1 VTDQTEVCQKSR
13 KKAKGKRQKA
23 KGKRRKAKGE
33 SDKKS
38 VNMDKNELQD
48 RLFKFAVDVIKML
61 RTLKGGN
68 DLKIISNQLVKAAT
82 SSGANYEEAQ
92 AAVSRADFG
101 YKVGISL
108 KEMRESNYWLRI
120 LKELFPSNKEI
131 IRLTTESFEL
141 KNILGSISIKV
152 SPRT

>member
-1 VTDQTEVCQKSR
+1 
-13 KKAKGKRQKA
+13 
-23 KGKRRKAKGE
+23 
-33 SDKKS
+33 
-38 VNMDKNELQD
+38 MDENELQK
-48 RLFKFAVDVIKML
+48 RLFKFAVDVIKLL
-61 RTLKGGN
+61 RSLEGGN
-68 DLKIISNQLVKAAT
+68 DLKIISNQLAKSAT

-120 LKELFPSNKEI
+120 LKELYPKNSEI
-131 IRLTTESFEL
+131 ERLVKESFEL
-141 KNILGSISIKV
+141 KNILGSISYKV

>member
-1 VTDQTEVCQKSR
+1 
-13 KKAKGKRQKA
+13 
-23 KGKRRKAKGE
+23 
-33 SDKKS
+33 
-38 VNMDKNELQD
+38 MDENELSK

-61 RTLKGGN
+61 KTLKGGN
-68 DLKIISNQLVKAAT
+68 EIKIISNQLGKAAT

-101 YKVGISL
+101 NKVGISL

-120 LKELFPSNKEI
+120 LKDLKPSNKEI
-131 IRLTTESFEL
+131 IRLANESYEL
-141 KNILGSISIKV
+141 KSILGSISHKV